1 MLSLAMLIDKV
12 IDIYTWIV
20 IASAIM
26 SWLVAFGVV
35 NVRNQFIRVVVD
47 LLYRLTEPVLR
58 PIRRILP
65 NLGGVDISPVILL
78 LGLFFLREPPVGVRL
93 AGADPL
99 SRLADP
105 PFLRRTGT
113 GVTIELRAQPRARRT
128 ALERAP
134 DRRAEGRGDGARR
147 GRQGQRRRDR
157 AAGRRMAAAEIGLR
171 GHARRHGARQGGE
184 HCRRARSARRP
195 DRRMDAGAGEG

>member
-1 MLSLAMLIDKV
+1 MRSLAILIDNI

-78 LGLFFLREPPVGVRL
+78 LGLFFVRSL
-93 AGADPL
+93 LWEYVWP
-99 SRLADP
+99 
-105 PFLRRTGT
+105 
-113 GVTIELRAQPRARRT
+113 
-128 ALERAP
+128 AL
-134 DRRAEGRGDGARR
+134 
-147 GRQGQRRRDR
+147 
-157 AAGRRMAAAEIGLR
+157 I
-171 GHARRHGARQGGE
+171 
-184 HCRRARSARRP
+184 S
-195 DRRMDAGAGEG
+195 